1 MAEELS
7 HQTRVYRFAL
17 WGDLPEAAI
26 GEMRRAHELSNRF
39 IEIERA
45 HEEGVKEVWRKAPTL
60 LQLEDDLLNAE
71 EEIMGIKRE
80 IKQYR
85 QQNRT
90 TNPSKDLKERLTAS
104 RKVARGIK
112 AAIREEKTR
121 IYPILKPDLIE
132 LSDERKRQIKATYE
146 PAVANGLYWAN
157 FNFVRDRHEAA
168 VKAVRGRRKMGLPS
182 ALRFRHWNGGEGTLV
197 VQLQRQS
204 GAPART
210 PDVIA
215 DPAGKYRN
223 VAHLTPAHDPA
234 HWALLSRPQQ
244 RKERMG
250 TLRFRIGAGD
260 AAGMVEMPVF
270 VHRPIP
276 PDADICFMEIKRM
289 RLGQRYFSFVSVV
302 VRLPVTPLRT
312 EGHKVAM
319 HVGWRALEDR
329 SLRVA
334 VVAGMTTPP
343 PPSLDGIVRRHVGW
357 AEVVVPAWYRDQ
369 MEYVHSLSSIRGKNL
384 DIMKKWLLGWLEV
397 HPDHGIAG
405 IETLDRW
412 RSADRFG
419 SLIERLIEEGT
430 MDPEALA
437 YLKAWRVQDIHVR
450 EIEDNL
456 RAKIIARRNNAFCNV
471 AAWLLEEA
479 GLLVIDN
486 YNIARIS
493 RKPDLAEADHEA
505 HRASRA
511 NRVLAAPGRLRQCMI
526 DGARRRGVQI
536 QPVDG
541 TIAGI
546 HHICGTDL
554 DHDERELAI
563 MVYCPHCNMMVDQD
577 ANALELLKGR
587 AVDINEPEPVPA

>member
-1 MAEELS
+1 
-7 HQTRVYRFAL
+7 
-17 WGDLPEAAI
+17 
-26 GEMRRAHELSNRF
+26 
-39 IEIERA
+39 
-45 HEEGVKEVWRKAPTL
+45 
-60 LQLEDDLLNAE
+60 
-71 EEIMGIKRE
+71 
-80 IKQYR
+80 
-85 QQNRT
+85 
-90 TNPSKDLKERLTAS
+90 
-104 RKVARGIK
+104 
-112 AAIREEKTR
+112 
-121 IYPILKPDLIE
+121 
-132 LSDERKRQIKATYE
+132 
-146 PAVANGLYWAN
+146 
-157 FNFVRDRHEAA
+157 
-168 VKAVRGRRKMGLPS
+168 
-182 ALRFRHWNGGEGTLV
+182 
-197 VQLQRQS
+197 
-204 GAPART
+204 
-210 PDVIA
+210 
-215 DPAGKYRN
+215 
-223 VAHLTPAHDPA
+223 
-234 HWALLSRPQQ
+234 
-244 RKERMG
+244 
-250 TLRFRIGAGD
+250 
-260 AAGMVEMPVF
+260 
-270 VHRPIP
+270 
-276 PDADICFMEIKRM
+276 
-289 RLGQRYFSFVSVV
+289 
-302 VRLPVTPLRT
+302 
-312 EGHKVAM
+312 M

-334 VVAGMTTPP
+334 VVTGMTTPP

-357 AEVVVPAWYRDQ
+357 AEIVVPAWYRDQ

-419 SLIERLIEEGT
+419 SLIERLIEEGA

-437 YLKAWRVQDIHVR
+437 YLKAWRIQDIHVR

-471 AAWLLEEA
+471 AAWLLDEA

-493 RKPDLAEADHEA
+493 RKPDLTEADHEA